1 MNKKFLSAILFGAL
15 MVTSTGTFVSC
26 KDYDDDIENLQE
38 QINKLATK
46 EDMTSQIAS
55 LQSALTAAQGEAAAA
70 KATAAEALD
79 KANSI
84 AATATDAEK
93 AAAEAEKAAAKAALD
108 AAAAKEEAIKAAQEE
123 VAKAQK
129 ALQEAIAAD
138 FEAVKK
144 DLAAQ
149 IAKLTEKVE
158 AMTGYTTEM
167 LTSLHILSENGY
179 DAALDLNYARVAEK
193 KTIGGKGI
201 ANSFDIAAGEV
212 NTVMDNMLVNIAP
225 VNSVVTSDML
235 SLVNGKGGNL
245 NEYLD
250 VTVADYDS
258 QIIKGRAAGNGLRLV
273 SVQLKKDVDFEAF
286 DKLVLADGQW
296 HNFTSNGC
304 EGEHNYIAYAL
315 AVTDEAKTRTI
326 TSGYDVTMH
335 VMEEPEKAIVDATLA
350 SSAVNWAKKEIAE
363 YETGKDAIGD
373 DEESFPII
381 LGEDFDVNVFAT
393 VGHVMA
399 SYVTVDMKNTN
410 LSVTDKAA
418 INAMTFTGVDKI
430 VKTGI
435 HKVSVDGTYAAG
447 VVVPMKLVAYD
458 YYGNAT
464 TIPFAIKAEKAA
476 EQTASFTLTPAG
488 NVEDGAAWTPSA
500 ENGDSEL
507 QAFTIPAAATKYV
520 IELIAGET
528 EHGRDQDKQ
537 TNVFEAD
544 LTDLNNNNVA
554 NGIVANG
561 KNVLKLYDAN
571 KEVAKDVKKVAYAE
585 FVGTL
590 NLQLMKED
598 KTYAGYV
605 TFYDAT
611 GSFLQTNAIE
621 VTKVLPTT
629 VPADFIAK
637 TNAINNGVLT
647 IYPVPAGDMAE
658 FDLNNAFNNENWAN
672 FKIEVAKAS
681 NVDNMLL
688 NINPAVI
695 NDGKTYP
702 TTITY
707 NYGDIKYKAEGHG
720 VANDLNCSV
729 KWGEVLSTKF
739 GCLPVDSKYEW
750 YVTPKVYYRESVLLE
765 APIYDKNGAIIGYN
779 DVIKVTDPYAKVI
792 NAFSNNEANGWAPWA
807 KALPESAT
815 IELWTNGDKNKVNEF
830 FTAKWVEFEKL
841 GSKKTGIELTKT
853 STEVVLTGDVEITVV
868 LNIKDNFAAD
878 ENDPYHVHQ
887 VKALS
892 FTMKKD
898 HSGDAK

>member
-26 KDYDDDIENLQE
+26 KDYDDDIENLQS
-38 QINKLATK
+38 QIDKLATK

-55 LQSALTAAQGEAAAA
+55 LQSALSAAAAEASAAKTAAQN
-70 KATAAEALD
+70 ALD
-79 KANSI
+79 KA
-84 AATATDAEK
+84 TASEK
-93 AAAEAEKAAAKAALD
+93 AAAQAALD
-108 AAAAKEEAIKAAQEE
+108 AAAAKTEAIKAAQEE
-123 VAKAQK
+123 VAKVK
-129 ALQEAIAAD
+129 AELEASVDAK
-138 FEAVKK
+138 FEANKK
-144 DLAAQ
+144 ELAAT

-158 AMTGYTTEM
+158 EMTGYTTKM
-167 LTSLHILSENGY
+167 VTSLHILSENGY
-179 DAALDLNYARVAEK
+179 DAALDLNYARAAK
-193 KTIGGKGI
+193 KATIGGKGI
-201 ANSFDIAAGEV
+201 EGSFDIAAGEV

-235 SLVNGKGGNL
+235 SLVNGKGSNL

-296 HNFTSNGC
+296 HDVASDDC
-304 EGEHNYIAYAL
+304 EAEHDYIAYAL
-315 AVTDEAKTRTI
+315 AVTDAAKARTI

-335 VMEEPEKAIVDATLA
+335 VMAEPASKAGATLA
-350 SSAVNWAKKEIAE
+350 SSAVNWAKKDIAL
-363 YETGKDAIGD
+363 YPGKDQVGA
-373 DEESFPII
+373 DEKSFPII
-381 LGEDFDVNVFAT
+381 LGEDFEVNVFSAT
-393 VGHVMA
+393 ENGHIMA
-399 SYVTVDMKNTN
+399 SYVTVDWENEF

-418 INAMTFTGVDKI
+418 IKAMTFTGVDKI
-430 VKTGI
+430 VKNGV
-435 HKVSVDGTYAAG
+435 HAVSVDGTYAAG

-458 YYGNAT
+458 YYGNET
-464 TIPFAIKAEKAA
+464 PIPFAIKAEKAA

-488 NVEDGAAWTPSA
+488 NVEKGYEWTPSA

-507 QAFTIPAAATKYV
+507 QAFTIPTAAAKYV

-528 EHGRDQDKQ
+528 EHGRT
-537 TNVFEAD
+537 TNEFVAD

-554 NGIVANG
+554 KGIVAGDN
-561 KNVLKLYDAN
+561 NVLKLYNAN
-571 KEVAKDVKKVAYAE
+571 KKPASAIKDVAYAE

-598 KTYAGYV
+598 KTYAGFV
-605 TFYDAT
+605 TFYDKT

-647 IYPVPAGDMAE
+647 IYPVPDTDKTAK
-658 FDLNNAFNNENWAN
+658 FDLDNAFNNGNWAN
-672 FKIEVAKAS
+672 YTIKVNGAANEADWLKGIKNS
-681 NVDNMLL
+681 C
-688 NINPAVI
+688 I

-720 VANDLNCSV
+720 VANDLNCTV
-729 KWGEVLSTKF
+729 KWGEVVSTKF

-765 APIYDKNGAIIGYN
+765 APIYNKDGAITGYN

-792 NAFSNNEANGWAPWA
+792 NAFSNQEANGWAPWA

-830 FTAKWVEFEKL
+830 FTAEWKVAN
-841 GSKKTGIELTKT
+841 GKTGIQLTKT
-853 STEVVLTGDVEITVV
+853 STEVVLNGDVEITVV
-868 LNIKDNFAAD
+868 LNITD
-878 ENDPYHVHQ
+878 EFGHEHQ
-887 VKALS
+887 VKALT

>member
-84 AATATDAEK
+84 AATATGAEK

-179 DAALDLNYARVAEK
+179 DAALDLNYARATK
-193 KTIGGKGI
+193 KAPIGGKGI
-201 ANSFDIAAGEV
+201 EGSFEIAAGEV

-296 HNFTSNGC
+296 HDVASDDC
-304 EGEHNYIAYAL
+304 EAEHDYIAYAL
-315 AVTDEAKTRTI
+315 AVTDAAKARTI

-335 VMEEPEKAIVDATLA
+335 VMAEPASEAGATLA
-350 SSAVNWAKKEIAE
+350 SSAVNWAKKDIAL
-363 YETGKDAIGD
+363 YPGKDQVGA

-381 LGEDFDVNVFAT
+381 LGEDFEVNVFSAT
-393 VGHVMA
+393 ENGHIMA
-399 SYVTVDMKNTN
+399 SYVTVDLENEF

-418 INAMTFTGVDKI
+418 IKAMTFTGVDKI
-430 VKTGI
+430 VKNGV
-435 HKVSVDGTYAAG
+435 HAVSADGTYAAG

-507 QAFTIPAAATKYV
+507 QAFTIPTAAAKYV

-528 EHGRDQDKQ
+528 EHGRT
-537 TNVFEAD
+537 TNEFVAD
-544 LTDLNNNNVA
+544 LAEFDIKS
-554 NGIVANG
+554 GIVAGNN
-561 KNVLKLYDAN
+561 NVLKLYNAN
-571 KEVAKDVKKVAYAE
+571 KKPASAIKDVAYAE

-598 KTYAGYV
+598 KTYAGFV
-605 TFYDAT
+605 TFYDKT

-765 APIYDKNGAIIGYN
+765 APIYDKNGAITGYN

-792 NAFSNNEANGWAPWA
+792 NAFSNLEANGWAPWA

-830 FTAKWVEFEKL
+830 FTAEWKVAN
-841 GSKKTGIELTKT
+841 GKTGIQLTKT

-868 LNIKDNFAAD
+868 LNITD
-878 ENDPYHVHQ
+878 EFGHEHQ
-887 VKALS
+887 VKALT